1 MERAT
6 YKPLPMTKMVAGT
19 TVQPPGAYAPKPIR
33 ADAPAIEAM
42 TDFRQVP
49 AATIRRNATVHEAT
63 QLMIARGVRLLIVV
77 GADRGVDGLV
87 TAHDAMGERAITH
100 LRDRGLKHGELTVA
114 DLMTPRAAIDV
125 LDIGAVL
132 RAEVGHVI
140 ATLKQAG
147 RQHVLVVD
155 RDPLTREEIVRGV
168 FSLTQIARQLGVPTL
183 SFEVAQTFA
192 EIEAELGK

>member
-6 YKPLPMTKMVAGT
+6 YRQLPMTKMMPGT
-19 TVQPPGAYAPKPIR
+19 TVQPPGAYAPKPVR
-33 ADAPAIEAM
+33 ADAPAIEVM

-49 AATIRRNATVHEAT
+49 AATIRRNATVREAT
-63 QLMIARGVRLLIVV
+63 HMMIARGVRLLIVV
-77 GADRGVDGLV
+77 GADRSVEGLIS
-87 TAHDAMGERAITH
+87 AHDAMGERAITH
-100 LRDRGLKHGELTVA
+100 LRDRGLKHGELTVN

-140 ATLKQAG
+140 ATLKESG

-168 FSLTQIARQLGVPTL
+168 FSITQIARQLGVPTL

-192 EIEAELGK
+192 EIEAELSR

>member
-87 TAHDAMGERAITH
+87 TAHDTMGERAITH